1 MAILLCYNPIEER
14 KILFSDYN
22 GDYYTYCKNSGK
34 SVPSI
39 VVVINNYESY
49 QETYSEFDDTLIV
62 LSRECNRYGIFFV
75 LTVNT
80 PNGLRFKLR
89 QNFSLI
95 YALQQNND
103 DDYTTI
109 LGNVHKNYPA
119 KIFGRGIFKIDDVCS
134 QSYRN
139 KF

>member
-1 MAILLCYNPIEER
+1 M
-14 KILFSDYN
+14 
-22 GDYYTYCKNSGK
+22 
-34 SVPSI
+34 
-39 VVVINNYESY
+39 VINNYESY

-119 KIFGRGIFKIDDVCS
+119 KIFGRGIFKIDDVYEF
-134 QSYRN
+134 QTALVYEKDNIIRYVKEKKDELKN
-139 KF
+139 KNTSLDFEMNLNY